1 MSSFAVPDTFGISCF
16 PTTFSV
22 KAFTT
27 IGAKQLKILP
37 LQA

>member
-1 MSSFAVPDTFGISCF
+1 MSSFAIPDTFGVSGF

-27 IGAKQLKILP
+27 VGAKQLKILP